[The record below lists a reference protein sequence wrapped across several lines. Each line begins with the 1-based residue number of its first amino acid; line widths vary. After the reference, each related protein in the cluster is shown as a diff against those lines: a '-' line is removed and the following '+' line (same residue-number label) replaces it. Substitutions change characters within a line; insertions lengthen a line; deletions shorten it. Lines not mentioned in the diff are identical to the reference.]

1 VVVAGLTLRVAS
13 VVAMPDWTN
22 PSDQVR
28 VNGAVPESAAWTVAA
43 LPAQIVPPPE
53 TVADG
58 AGAREETRVE
68 LALQPLGSVT
78 VTPRVTAAPVGVNVT
93 DRPEVLP
100 AIVPP
105 AIVDS

>member
-1 VVVAGLTLRVAS
+1 VEAVGLTVRVAS
-13 VVAMPDWTN
+13 VVATPDWTN
-22 PSDQVR
+22 PSDQVS
-28 VNGAVPESAAWTVAA
+28 VNGGVPESAAWTVSE

-68 LALQPLGSVT
+68 LAVQPLGSVT
-78 VTPRVTAAPVGVNVT
+78 VTPRVTLAPVGVNVT
-93 DRPEVLP
+93 DGPDELP

-105 AIVDS
+105 AIVHA